1 MHVLRHNYVSDQPE
15 TVPAAHCFEN
25 LDKYVARLRFRE
37 QRFAVMATEGY
48 KMELA
53 GLLIALQSPRH
64 EARLVASAVLT
75 L

>member
-1 MHVLRHNYVSDQPE
+1 VHVLGHNYVSDQPE
-15 TVPAAHCFEN
+15 TVPSAHRFEN
-25 LDKYVARLRFRE
+25 LNKYVARLRVRE

-64 EARLVASAVLT
+64 EARLVVSTVLT